1 MADILLGPVANSI
14 TRQKQPQLLLAKT
27 AHDWENIWKTRG
39 KTRGKDSVNHFS
51 PGKWDSSIESGGL
64 THEV

>member
-27 AHDWENIWKTRG
+27 AHD
-39 KTRGKDSVNHFS
+39 
-51 PGKWDSSIESGGL
+51 
-64 THEV
+64 